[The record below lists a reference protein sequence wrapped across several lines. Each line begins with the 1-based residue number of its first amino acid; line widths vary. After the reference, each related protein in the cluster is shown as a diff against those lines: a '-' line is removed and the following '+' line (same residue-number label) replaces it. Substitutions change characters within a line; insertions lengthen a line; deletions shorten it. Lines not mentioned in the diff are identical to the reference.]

1 MACLQVL
8 GSLDRTLVIGRRTN
22 LPVSDK
28 SAIHRPADVERMA
41 RTRGRLFISNAQD
54 YFLIAGNRFPWHRIP
69 DVVVGRPAY
78 DNFVVAIAIR
88 DGVSVIDA
96 TASILAV
103 HQSDR
108 DGNFAGHNNTDR
120 NANVA
125 VIGKYFSYRRGFTS
139 RSQYVTM
146 VTVVSTAASAKSS
159 DASSATSSIG
169 ASSEPAAAMT
179 YDVTVHTRLRRHRIY
194 ASFWNRLGLTCI

>member
-1 MACLQVL
+1 
-8 GSLDRTLVIGRRTN
+8 LD
-22 LPVSDK
+22 
-28 SAIHRPADVERMA
+28 DVQRQA
-41 RTRGRLFISNAQD
+41 RTKGRLFISNAQD

-69 DVVVGRPAY
+69 DIVIGRPAY
-78 DNFVVAIAIR
+78 DNFVVAMAIR

-108 DGNFAGHNNTDR
+108 DGNFAGHNNSDR

-146 VTVVSTAASAKSS
+146 VTVVPAAASETSGAPLSSSAKSPNNAGM
-159 DASSATSSIG
+159 ASG
-169 ASSEPAAAMT
+169 AAAT
-179 YDVTVHTRLRRHRIY
+179 YDVTIHTRLRRQRVY
-194 ASFWNRLGLTCI
+194 ASLWSRFGLTCS